1 MKEYRQNSHSVSLI
15 WWAVLCTATA
25 VFCFV
30 HSRHL
35 MNRTLRLEEILVGV
49 MFLVLGPAA
58 LVAYLV
64 RARTV
69 WVSLGPEGLL
79 VSGGRTIPWGEIR
92 EVKRRR
98 PVLRRGSGPAQ
109 APDFNPGDAVGNT
122 GGCIDFG
129 CFTGLS
135 EFFIGVVIVIAF
147 AFAVWVICF
156 VFVPLVIIPVLEVFI
171 PFGDLIKI
179 RTGKRTLVLRDL
191 SDADE
196 FMSKI
201 GEHVRV
207 SAE

>member
-1 MKEYRQNSHSVSLI
+1 MKEYRQNSHSASLI

-25 VFCFV
+25 LFCFM
-30 HSRHL
+30 HSHHL
-35 MNRTLRLEEILVGV
+35 VNRTLRLEEILVGV
-49 MFLVLGPAA
+49 MLLVFGPAA

-69 WVSLGPEGLL
+69 WVGLDSDGL
-79 VSGGRTIPWGEIR
+79 IVSGRRTIPWEEIR

-98 PVLRRGSGPAQ
+98 PVLRRCSGPAQ
-109 APDFNPGDAVGNT
+109 APDFNTGDVMGNA
-122 GGCIDFG
+122 GGCVDFG

-135 EFFIGVVIVIAF
+135 ELFIGVLIVVAF
-147 AFAVWVICF
+147 AFAVWVIAF

-179 RTGKRTLVLRDL
+179 RTRKRTLILRDL

-196 FMSKI
+196 FMSKF

>member
-1 MKEYRQNSHSVSLI
+1 MKEYRQNSHSFSLI
-15 WWAVLCTATA
+15 FWAVLCTFTA
-25 VFCFV
+25 LFCFF
-30 HSRHL
+30 HSHHL
-35 MNRTLRLEEILVGV
+35 VSRTLRLEEILVGV

-58 LVAYLV
+58 LAAYLV

-69 WVSLGPEGLL
+69 WVSLLPDGLSI
-79 VSGGRTIPWGEIR
+79 SGGRTIPWEDIR

-98 PVLRRGSGPAQ
+98 PVLRRESGPTKVSEF
-109 APDFNPGDAVGNT
+109 DTNLVGNA
-122 GGCIDFG
+122 GGCVDFG
-129 CFTGLS
+129 CVTGLG
-135 EFFIGVVIVIAF
+135 EFFIGVLIVVAF
-147 AFAVWVICF
+147 AFAIWVIAF
-156 VFVPLVIIPVLEVFI
+156 VFIPLVIIPVLEVFI

-196 FMSKI
+196 FMSKL